1 MGWKI
6 TQDHLEKQGWDNYE
20 SMKGRESRTRNEN
33 NEIVSSYKGGSY
45 WVRTFDDDGTLY
57 YTAKCDGESS
67 AEAFHDWSQYDSGT
81 VRSQVKEKWTDKWE
95 EFIS

>member
-6 TQDHLEKQGWDNYE
+6 TQDHLESRGWANYQSE
-20 SMKGRESRTRNEN
+20 KGRESK
-33 NEIVSSYKGGSY
+33 SSEYKGGSY

-57 YTAKCDGESS
+57 YTAKCDGEAS
-67 AEAFHDWSQYDSGT
+67 AEAFHDWSSYDSGT
-81 VRSQVKEKWTDKWE
+81 VRSQVKKKWTDKWE